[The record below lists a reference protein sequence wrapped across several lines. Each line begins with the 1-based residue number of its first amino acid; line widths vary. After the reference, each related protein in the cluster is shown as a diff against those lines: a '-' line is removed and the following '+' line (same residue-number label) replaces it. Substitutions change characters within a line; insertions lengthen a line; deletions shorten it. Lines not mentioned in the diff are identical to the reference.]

1 MLKVR
6 HVSRRRCLFTQ
17 LTEANMKRLL
27 LHIRSRR
34 GVDGPLGFLVAL
46 PVWWL
51 LSGLILVL
59 GMWFWASAINI
70 GAVSQ
75 GTLAFGVGDDGRT
88 VASSFQAVGLGGW
101 AGDYQAATQFAIG
114 GRVVIGSVDK
124 RTDTIFKSAPFFVV
138 QSRSLARQEAF
149 QPRAPVGGWE

>member
-1 MLKVR
+1 MFLAGDSLSLK
-6 HVSRRRCLFTQ
+6 
-17 LTEANMKRLL
+17 EASMKRFL

-51 LSGLILVL
+51 LTGLVLVL
-59 GMWFWASAINI
+59 GMWFWAAAINI

-75 GTLAFGVGDDGRT
+75 GTLAYGVGNDGRV

-101 AGDYQAATQFAIG
+101 AGDYQAATQFG
-114 GRVVIGSVDK
+114 TDDRVVIGSVDK
-124 RTDTIFKSAPFFVV
+124 HTYSIFKSAPFFVV
-138 QSRSLARQEAF
+138 QSRTVARQEVF
-149 QPRAPVGGWE
+149 QPRSPTGGWE

>member
-1 MLKVR
+1 
-6 HVSRRRCLFTQ
+6 
-17 LTEANMKRLL
+17 MKRLS

-51 LSGLILVL
+51 LTGLVIVL
-59 GMWFWASAINI
+59 GMWFWAAAINI

-75 GTLAFGVGDDGRT
+75 GTLAYGVGSDGRA

-101 AGDYQAATQFAIG
+101 SGDYQAATQFETG
-114 GRVVIGSVDK
+114 GRVVLGIVNK
-124 RTDTIFKSAPFFVV
+124 RTDTVFKSAPFFVV
-138 QSRSLARQEAF
+138 QSRTVARREAF
-149 QPRAPVGGWE
+149 QPRAPAGGWE